1 MKKHADKSF
10 TFTQV
15 ETKASILL
23 VIPYVYYT
31 ICYLFAER
39 SQCKQHKKWN
49 CSKLKITTPGRI
61 YERRSGVCIVN
72 FEQISHI
79 VLVFTLLSLKK

>member
-39 SQCKQHKKWN
+39 
-49 CSKLKITTPGRI
+49 
-61 YERRSGVCIVN
+61 
-72 FEQISHI
+72 
-79 VLVFTLLSLKK
+79 